1 MKLSALAVTA
11 ALLTACVAPQ
21 PADPATVAKI
31 TRICMASGFFHLVN
45 GGLALV
51 YPVPAR
57 LLDYGIDQV
66 CMNPE
71 RFASDVSTVEWL
83 LKNLPSRL

>member
-1 MKLSALAVTA
+1 MKLSALFTTA

-21 PADPATVAKI
+21 PADPAVVVKI
-31 TRICMASGFFHLVN
+31 TRICMASCFFHVVN

-51 YPVPAR
+51 YPVPAL

-71 RFASDVSTVEWL
+71 RFASDVTTVEWL
-83 LKNLPSRL
+83 LKNMPRH